1 MTNTAN
7 PIVNVEMVAVSL
19 YVSDLD
25 LAIAWYGEKLG
36 FQPMSV
42 GADGHRFAAYSIG
55 GAIVVLEP
63 IEAALEPAARGS
75 ENTTLNVMI
84 DRDPADVRVELVS
97 RGVTCSELAPSPN
110 YISFLVRDL
119 DLNRF
124 YISRAVTEQARRAV
138 EETAAGMVPS
148 STAG

>member
-1 MTNTAN
+1 MTEAASPLGT
-7 PIVNVEMVAVSL
+7 VGMVAISF

-25 LAIAWYGEKLG
+25 AAIAWYAEKLG

-55 GAIVVLEP
+55 GAVVVLEP
-63 IEAALEPAARGS
+63 IEAALEPARPAS

-84 DRDPADVRVELVS
+84 DLDPAEVRAELVS
-97 RGVTCSELAPSPN
+97 RGVSCGDLAPSPN
-110 YISFLVRDL
+110 YLSFLVRDL
-119 DLNRF
+119 DRNRF
-124 YISRAVTEQARRAV
+124 YISRAVTEGARRAV
-138 EETAAGMVPS
+138 EETAAAMAPP